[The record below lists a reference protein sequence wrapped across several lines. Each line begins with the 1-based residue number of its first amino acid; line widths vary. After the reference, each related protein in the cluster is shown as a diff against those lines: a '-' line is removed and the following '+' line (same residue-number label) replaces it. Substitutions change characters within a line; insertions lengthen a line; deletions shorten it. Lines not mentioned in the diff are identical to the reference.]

1 MNYTLR
7 FTRSVTRHRHR
18 WVVGAL
24 AVFAVAAVLSLRL
37 SLRENVRDFQPRA
50 SGPADPI
57 EVAIRKLLGGADRV
71 VVLLESD
78 SAMQTAAM
86 APLLDSLAARLA
98 RAPGVHG
105 VQYRLQSRIRS
116 FVETRAPAY
125 VLFAFDTTQ
134 LAALGGRLTS
144 DTIRRL
150 VQATETA
157 GTGALGLFGSR
168 APDPLQLVGPA
179 AGVLLRALGGAN
191 LRLADGYLALPGQRG
206 FLFIVEPAPSFSVD
220 SARSLVR
227 AIDSVMA
234 GAPRDPQFAG
244 LMIGKRMTAIGRPVA
259 MVQVLGIAFGDV
271 ARVAIASLLASFLL
285 QLWLFRRPLAPLLLA
300 GTVIFA
306 VALTGAVAALVFRSL
321 SLVGWLFISVLV
333 GLGDEFGLYI
343 IAHYWITGAAQVP
356 RADALASALQRPG
369 RGLVYSGLAMAAA
382 FASLALMSYPVM
394 FEVACVTALGL
405 IAMLFSSFTVLPI
418 ALAYTE
424 PRRHAATSIWHR
436 SMTVMHDVGQR
447 HPRRWLV
454 GWAALLLGCVL
465 LAGTLQFDPHPWK
478 VALRGSPATAQ
489 LERVRQLLGVWPSPI
504 FMVSSGATEAEALER
519 DRAAVYQLERVGP
532 RAGVVTIESLS
543 RWLPAPS
550 QQRTDIAYFRA
561 HAATF
566 SPERVQRAFLAAVA
580 PMKQADPRLTK
591 EYLPRVL
598 SLLHTSPEALTIDGL
613 RRMGLDSMVGLHLV
627 HDGQQVLA
635 VSYVYLAQSPW
646 TAGVTD
652 RFEATMKMGE
662 GDALTRAHFVGD
674 ALRGATH
681 QAQLRHDILLAT
693 VAAFVMVGLLLLL
706 QFRRVVPALLCL
718 LPLVCGIAAVLGAM
732 ALLGIE
738 LNVLTMAI
746 APLMVGLCVDDGIH
760 LVERLERGE
769 SRLEVMRDSGAAIII
784 TTLTTV
790 TGFAALV
797 FARFPGI
804 RELGLIGSIGI
815 LVALVASLQLVP
827 MCHALLKKAS
837 NGAIYQRSF
846 SR

>member
-1 MNYTLR
+1 MNLTLR
-7 FTRSVTRHRHR
+7 FAQSATRHRHR
-18 WVVGAL
+18 WAVGAL
-24 AVFAVAAVLSLRL
+24 AVFVVAVVLSLRL
-37 SLRENVRDFQPRA
+37 SLRENVRDFQPRVH
-50 SGPADPI
+50 GPADPV
-57 EVAIRKLLGGADRV
+57 EVAVRKLLGGADRV
-71 VVLLESD
+71 VVLLEAD
-78 SAMQTAAM
+78 SAMQPAVM

-98 RAPGVHG
+98 RAPGVRG
-105 VQYRLQSRIRS
+105 VQYRIPSKVQG

-134 LAALGGRLTS
+134 LAALAGRLTS

-150 VQATETA
+150 VQATDTA
-157 GTGALGLFGSR
+157 GPGLLGRFVSR
-168 APDPLQLVGPA
+168 TPDPLQLIGPA
-179 AGVLLRALGGAN
+179 AGVLFRALGGAN

-206 FLFIVEPAPSFSVD
+206 FLFVVEPAPSFSVD
-220 SARSLVR
+220 SSRSLVR

-234 GAPRDPQFAG
+234 QAPRDPQFAG
-244 LMIGKRMTAIGRPVA
+244 LMAGKRLTAIGRPVA
-259 MVQVLGIAFGDV
+259 MVQVLEIAFGDV

-285 QLWLFRRPLAPLLLA
+285 QLWLFRRPLAPVLLA
-300 GTVIFA
+300 GTVVFA
-306 VALTGAVAALVFRSL
+306 VALTGAVAAIVFGSL

-343 IAHYWITGAAQVP
+343 IAHYWITGAANVS
-356 RADALASALQRPG
+356 RGDALASALQRPG

-447 HPRRWLV
+447 NPRRWLV
-454 GWAALLLGCVL
+454 GWAALMLGCVL
-465 LAGTLQFDPHPWK
+465 LARTLQFEPHPWK
-478 VALRGSPATAQ
+478 VALRGNPATAQ

-504 FMVSSGATEAEALER
+504 LMVSSGATEAEALER
-519 DRAAVYQLERVGP
+519 DREAVYQLDRVGP
-532 RAGVVTIESLS
+532 RAGVVTIESLT

-550 QQRTDIAYFRA
+550 QQQADIAYFHS

-566 SPERVQRAFLAAVA
+566 SPQRVRHDFLAAVA
-580 PMKQADPRLTK
+580 QMKHPDPRLTT

-598 SLLHTSPEALTIDGL
+598 SLLHTSPEELTVDGL

-627 HDGQQVLA
+627 HDGPRVLA
-635 VSYVYLAQSPW
+635 VSYVFLAQSPW

-652 RFEATMKMGE
+652 RFEETMKMGE
-662 GDALTRAHFVGD
+662 GNALTRAHFVGD

-681 QAQLRHDILLAT
+681 PAQLRHDILLAT
-693 VAAFVMVGLLLLL
+693 LAAFVMVGLLLVL
-706 QFRRVVPALLCL
+706 QFRRVIPALLCL
-718 LPLVCGIAAVLGAM
+718 LPLVCGIGAVLGSM
-732 ALLGIE
+732 VIFGVE

-769 SRLEVMRDSGAAIII
+769 SRLAVMQDSGAAIII

-790 TGFAALV
+790 TGFACLV

-804 RELGLIGSIGI
+804 RELGFIGSIGI
-815 LVALVASLQLVP
+815 LVALAASLQLVP
-827 MCHALLKKAS
+827 MCHALLTNAAKGTTIQGS
-837 NGAIYQRSF
+837 
-846 SR
+846 

>member
-7 FTRSVTRHRHR
+7 FARSITRHRHR
-18 WVVGAL
+18 WAAGAL
-24 AVFAVAAVLSLRL
+24 AVFAVAVVLSLRL
-37 SLRENVRDFQPRA
+37 SLRENVRDFQPRTRG
-50 SGPADPI
+50 SADPV
-57 EVAIRKLLGGADRV
+57 ELAVRKLLGGADRI

-78 SAMQTAAM
+78 SAMQPTVM

-98 RAPGVHG
+98 RAPGVRG
-105 VQYRLQSRIRS
+105 VQYRIPSDVRG

-125 VLFAFDTTQ
+125 VLFAFDSTQ

-157 GTGALGLFGSR
+157 GARALGPFGSR
-168 APDPLQLVGPA
+168 APDPLQLIGPA
-179 AGVLLRALGGAN
+179 AGVLFRALGGAN

-206 FLFIVEPAPSFSVD
+206 FLFVVEPAPSVSVD

-227 AIDSVMA
+227 TIERVMRE
-234 GAPRDPQFAG
+234 APLDPQFAG
-244 LMIGKRMTAIGRPVA
+244 VMAGKRMTAIGRPVA
-259 MVQVLGIAFGDV
+259 LVQVLRIAFGDV
-271 ARVAIASLLASFLL
+271 ARVAIASLVLSFLL

-300 GTVIFA
+300 GTVVFGL
-306 VALTGAVAALVFRSL
+306 ALTGAVVAIVVGSL

-343 IAHYWITGAAQVP
+343 IAHYWISGAPNVP

-382 FASLALMSYPVM
+382 FGSVALMSYPVM
-394 FEVACVTALGL
+394 LEVACVTALGL

-418 ALAYTE
+418 ALAFTE
-424 PRRHAATSIWHR
+424 PSRHAATSIWHR
-436 SMTVMHDVGQR
+436 GMTLTHDIGQR
-447 HPRRWLV
+447 HPRRWLL
-454 GWAALLLGCVL
+454 GWAALLLGCFVL
-465 LAGTLQFDPHPWK
+465 ARTLRFEPHPWK
-478 VALRGSPATAQ
+478 VALRGSPATAE

-504 FMVSSGATEAEALER
+504 LMVSSGATEVEALER
-519 DRAAVYQLERVGP
+519 DREAVYQLERVGP
-532 RAGVVTIESLS
+532 RAGVVTIESLT
-543 RWLPAPS
+543 RWLPASS
-550 QQRTDIAYFRA
+550 QQRADLVFFRA

-566 SPERVQRAFLAAVA
+566 APDRVQRDFLAAVA
-580 PMKQADPRLTK
+580 QMKHPDPRLTK

-598 SLLHTSPEALTIDGL
+598 SLLRTSTEELTIDGL
-613 RRMGLDSMVGLHLV
+613 RGMGLDSLVGRHLV

-646 TAGVTD
+646 MAGVTD
-652 RFEATMKMGE
+652 RFEETMKMGE

-681 QAQLRHDILLAT
+681 PAQLRHDILLAT
-693 VAAFVMVGLLLLL
+693 LAAFVMVGLLLLL
-706 QFRRVVPALLCL
+706 QFRRVGPALLCL
-718 LPLVCGIAAVLGAM
+718 LPLVCGIAAGLGAM

-746 APLMVGLCVDDGIH
+746 GPLMVGLCVDDGIH

-769 SRLEVMRDSGAAIII
+769 SQLHVLQDSGAAIII

-790 TGFAALV
+790 TGFACLA
-797 FARFPGI
+797 FARFPGV

-815 LVALVASLQLVP
+815 LVALAASLQLVP
-827 MCHALLKKAS
+827 MCYALLTK
-837 NGAIYQRSF
+837 
-846 SR
+846 SRESHYF